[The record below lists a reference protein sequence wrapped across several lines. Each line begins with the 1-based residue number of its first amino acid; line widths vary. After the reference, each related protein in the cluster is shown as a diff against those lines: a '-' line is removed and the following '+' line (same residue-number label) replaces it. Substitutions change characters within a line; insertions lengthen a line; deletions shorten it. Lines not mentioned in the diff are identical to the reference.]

1 MIIMNNANFE
11 EMINEIIDALQEK
24 GYNPFEQL
32 RGYVSLGDD
41 SYITRH
47 RNAREK
53 IQKLDKEQISTYLKE
68 RGW

>member
-1 MIIMNNANFE
+1 MIIMDNTTFE
-11 EMINEIIDALQEK
+11 EMINEIIGALQEK

-47 RNAREK
+47 KNAREK
-53 IQKLDKEQISTYLKE
+53 IQTLDKEQISTYLKE
-68 RGW
+68 QGW

>member
-47 RNAREK
+47 KKRARMVMKCHYNSKMQEK
-53 IQKLDKEQISTYLKE
+53 CVN
-68 RGW
+68 